1 MNIYEKHLFIKYL
14 NKLLPSVDF
23 DCYNFGTVF
32 DIIVEEFNLDKSVF
46 EFDKYGNIK
55 VEKLS
60 QVKEFIKKLKRELKK
75 YEKTHKPK
83 SCPFEKKMK
92 ILSDIYKLTDTEYEL
107 VLFFAI
113 KEINRRFSTFFDTLR
128 SDSLDIFTNKYL
140 GLRQSRAER
149 MMSDLAMRGIIS
161 KLRRGEH
168 SINPKI
174 IEVLD
179 DENCDT
185 LTKIVNVLLGENLK
199 TTLCLQDFEHLKKE
213 KEKTINI
220 LKSAVKTGAKGINI
234 LLYGGVGTGKTE
246 FAKLIANTAKFPI
259 YAVATEKD
267 DLYEEASR
275 KDRLVDL
282 YSKQLILSR
291 KGNACILFDE
301 AEDVMNRGFSDFGSA
316 SKGYMNKLLE
326 EASLP
331 IIWTTNNIHG
341 VDPAFLRRMTYCI
354 RFEKLTDEVRLN
366 IWNKVLKK
374 NDLVISPEKVEEL
387 NKNYDIPPSLIA
399 NAVQTTKMIGGDEND
414 FEEFIENVAQA
425 VSKKNSVKNKK
436 EFEMKEYDE
445 SLVNTDINIQN
456 LTSKIKSCGKL
467 NFSLC
472 LYGEPGTG
480 KSLYLRYLAD
490 QLGLKVIMKRASDLI
505 SMWVGGTEHNIA
517 EAFAEAK
524 QKKAML
530 IFDEADSFLQNRSN
544 AVRRWEVSQVNE
556 MLTWMESHEYPFA
569 CTTNLIDTLD
579 EASLRRFTFKIKFD
593 FMTPEQVTKG
603 IEHFFSGVN
612 TEGKKVNIN
621 GLTAGDFATVKKK
634 TDFLG
639 INDLSEI
646 VSMLEDEVKIKKSK
660 SLKNAVGF

>member
-23 DCYNFGTVF
+23 DCYNFGRVF
-32 DIIVEEFNLDKSVF
+32 DIIVEEFNLDKSIF

-55 VEKLS
+55 VENLR

-113 KEINRRFSTFFDTLR
+113 KEINRRFDTFFDTLR
-128 SDSLDIFTNKYL
+128 NDSLDIFTNKYL

-149 MMSDLAMRGIIS
+149 MMNDLAMRGIVS

-179 DENCDT
+179 DENCNT

-301 AEDVMNRGFSDFGSA
+301 AEDVMNRGFSEFGSA

-425 VSKKNSVKNKK
+425 VSKKSSVKNKK

>member
-128 SDSLDIFTNKYL
+128 NDSLDIFTNKYL
-140 GLRQSRAER
+140 GLRQSRADR
-149 MMSDLAMRGIIS
+149 MIENLAMRGIIS

-213 KEKTINI
+213 KEKAINI
-220 LKSAVKTGAKGINI
+220 LKSAVKAGAKGINI

-301 AEDVMNRGFSDFGSA
+301 AEDVMNRGFSEFGSA

-331 IIWTTNNIHG
+331 IIWTTNNING

-524 QKKAML
+524 RKKAML